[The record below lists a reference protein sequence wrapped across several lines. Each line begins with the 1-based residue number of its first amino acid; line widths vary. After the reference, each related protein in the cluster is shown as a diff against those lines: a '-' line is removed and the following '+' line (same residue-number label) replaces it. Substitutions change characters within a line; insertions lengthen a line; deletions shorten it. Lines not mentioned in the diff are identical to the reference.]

1 MTLIIGTYQSH
12 CKGEHN
18 ESEKK
23 SHGAY
28 ANLAVFF
35 LTYKVVQF
43 K

>member
-23 SHGAY
+23 ITRGICKSGSIFPY
-28 ANLAVFF
+28 LQGS
-35 LTYKVVQF
+35 TI
-43 K
+43 